1 MVNFSTFFT
10 DYPFINRWNYF
21 GFLVRQS
28 VLVIKWVWDYKI
40 QLHQPSLS
48 YIRIRLAEVQNNNSI
63 KCQRD
68 AVVTVD
74 DCAQERRHR
83 YSDDQVIDL
92 GSIIFGFY
100 CRTREM
106 HNRGGRRVRFANDW
120 SDVGPRVQVKT
131 IIYLLLLLLLSSSMR
146 LRQRITVFG
155 RRRRSPA
162 VA

>member
-1 MVNFSTFFT
+1 MELFWFSRPAKHFS
-10 DYPFINRWNYF
+10 DKMSWK
-21 GFLVRQS
+21 L
-28 VLVIKWVWDYKI
+28 YKI

-48 YIRIRLAEVQNNNSI
+48 YISVRLAEVQNDNNI

-68 AVVTVD
+68 AVVTDD

-106 HNRGGRRVRFANDW
+106 HNRGGRRVRFANE
-120 SDVGPRVQVKT
+120 
-131 IIYLLLLLLLSSSMR
+131 
-146 LRQRITVFG
+146 
-155 RRRRSPA
+155 
-162 VA
+162 